1 MEDHTMPRIREIR
14 ERVASHEYE
23 VDPRDVAEALLERLL
38 SARSLAMPP
47 PPEER

>member
-1 MEDHTMPRIREIR
+1 MNDHTTPRIREIR
-14 ERVASHEYE
+14 DRVASREYE

-38 SARSLAMPP
+38 SARSRATAP